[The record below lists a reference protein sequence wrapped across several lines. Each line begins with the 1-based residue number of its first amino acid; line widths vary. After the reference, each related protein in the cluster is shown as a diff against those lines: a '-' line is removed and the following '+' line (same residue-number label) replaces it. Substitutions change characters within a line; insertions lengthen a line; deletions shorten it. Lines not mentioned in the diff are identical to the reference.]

1 MKKRIAAVILS
12 MVLGAGMLAG
22 CGQKNTTDAGAS
34 STTEV
39 SADAEKAD
47 SAATDNKEEDADA
60 NVLEDGTYSVNVE
73 LSGGTGRA
81 TVDSPATVTV
91 TDGQATATIVW
102 SSTHY
107 DYMIVGGEKY
117 LNENEGGNSTFTFP
131 IDGVPCEMD
140 VVGDTTAMS
149 TPHEIDYTLTFSF
162 PTEVSFNDLNS
173 EGRMNLSYADQFSV
187 EQYGAYKL
195 VTIVDGGRFLLVPK
209 GASVPTD
216 VPSNIV
222 VLQQPLNDVYLVSSA
237 VMDLVSKAGALSH
250 ISFTGTKEKDWY
262 VQEAADAMKAGT
274 LTYAGKYSAPDYE
287 LLLSNNCQF
296 AIENTM
302 ISHTPEVKEQLEKFG
317 VPVLTDHSSY
327 EKNPLGRTEWVKL
340 YGLLTGHE
348 KEAEEA
354 FAAENEAFA
363 SIGEEEETGKT
374 VAFFYITT
382 NGEVN
387 VRKSADYL
395 PKMIELAGGKYIFD
409 KLGDEDDV
417 ASTMS
422 MQMEEFYAG
431 AKDADYIIYNSTI
444 DGGMQTLSDLTGKSP
459 MLEKFKAVQD
469 GNVYCTTKNLYQS
482 TMELGTI
489 TSDIHKMLIGDDADL
504 TYLYKLE

>member
-1 MKKRIAAVILS
+1 MKKKITAGIVSAILAIS
-12 MVLGAGMLAG
+12 LTACGSAGRTSE
-22 CGQKNTTDAGAS
+22 KNTEISKELEYDHS
-34 STTEV
+34 MELEY
-39 SADAEKAD
+39 AE
-47 SAATDNKEEDADA
+47 E
-60 NVLEDGTYSVNVE
+60 
-73 LSGGTGRA
+73 
-81 TVDSPATVTV
+81 
-91 TDGQATATIVW
+91 
-102 SSTHY
+102 
-107 DYMIVGGEKY
+107 
-117 LNENEGGNSTFTFP
+117 
-131 IDGVPCEMD
+131 
-140 VVGDTTAMS
+140 
-149 TPHEIDYTLTFSF
+149 
-162 PTEVSFNDLNS
+162 
-173 EGRMNLSYADQFSV
+173 FSV
-187 EQYGAYKL
+187 DYYQDGYAL
-195 VTIVDGGRFLLVPK
+195 VTIADDGQYLV
-209 GASVPTD
+209 VPEGKTAPD
-216 VPSNIV
+216 DLSKDIT
-222 VLQQPLNDVYLVSSA
+222 VLQQPLHNIYLVASS
-237 VMDLVSKAGALSH
+237 VMDMFVSLDALDSVRFSALKADS
-250 ISFTGTKEKDWY
+250 WY
-262 VQEAADAMKAGT
+262 IEAAKEAMEAGDI
-274 LTYAGKYSAPDYE
+274 LYAGKYSAPDYE
-287 LLLSNNCQF
+287 QILSENCEL

-354 FAAENEAFA
+354 FEAENEAFA

-444 DGGMQTLSDLTGKSP
+444 DGSMQTLSDLTGKSP
-459 MLEKFKAVQD
+459 MLEKFKAVQN